1 MSESESARDA
11 ALRGLVERGVVS
23 AGQAGEV
30 RAALE
35 AAGSGPGRVRWMEIA
50 GYIGGGLVLSG
61 AVALVVSS
69 WEEIGVDARIGLLAV
84 LAAVSA
90 VGAVFMAGGP
100 REMRGRGNRVPDVR
114 RRIAG
119 VLLALA
125 AVLTAFSVGS
135 ALPDGPTYPVPL
147 VGLAVAAAGY
157 AALPSA
163 VGQVAAWG
171 MGAALVTVL
180 TQEIEAVPGE
190 NILVPAGALLCLGL
204 AWTALPVLGVAAER
218 RLALGL
224 GAGLALAAGQLPP
237 IYGEGA
243 AWGYAATV
251 VVAAACIAYY
261 YRDRAPVLLVLG
273 ILGVTVGL
281 PELVWDLT
289 DGAIGMSAVLLVAGA
304 LLLGAGWSG
313 LLVHRRGDDGQ
324 APPDREAPGG
334 PAHTGPSDTGPHPVA
349 RP

>member
-125 AVLTAFSVGS
+125 AVLTAFAVGV
-135 ALPDGPTYPVPL
+135 ALDGDPQYVPL
-147 VGLAVAAAGY
+147 LAGLAVAAAGY

-171 MGAALVTVL
+171 MSVGLVIALAEDVLYGYGTV
-180 TQEIEAVPGE
+180 AVVIGIPL
-190 NILVPAGALLCLGL
+190 LVLGL
-204 AWTALPVLGVAAER
+204 LWWTLSALGVAAER
-218 RLALGL
+218 RLGLGL
-224 GAGLALAAGQLPP
+224 GAALAVASGQILHSWGTHDLLGAGVSL
-237 IYGEGA
+237 A
-243 AWGYAATV
+243 
-251 VVAAACIAYY
+251 VAALCIAYY
-261 YRDRAPVLLVLG
+261 AFDRTAVVLVPG
-273 ILGVTVGL
+273 IVGFTVGL
-281 PELVWDLT
+281 PELVWSVT
-289 DGAIGMSAVLLVAGA
+289 GGAIGAALVLLIAGAVLLAA
-304 LLLGAGWSG
+304 SWTG
-313 LLVHRRGDDGQ
+313 LAVHRRAG
-324 APPDREAPGG
+324 ADRTSASASG
-334 PAHTGPSDTGPHPVA
+334 PRS
-349 RP
+349 